1 MNVTVDAS
9 VAVKWI
15 LKEEEHA
22 GAMALLNDE
31 VTLHAPTLLLAE
43 LGNVIWRRARA
54 GRFTAATGRTAFAD
68 ARAAIDRFHT
78 LDGLADA
85 GLRISLDLDHPIYD
99 CVYLACAER
108 EDTAL
113 VTADKRLATAVAG
126 SRFSGRIQLLT

>member
-22 GAMALLNDE
+22 GAMALLTDE

-43 LGNVIWRRARA
+43 VGNVIWRRARA
-54 GRFTAATGRTAFAD
+54 GRFSTATGRTAFAKT
-68 ARAAIDRFHT
+68 RSAIEVFHG
-78 LDGLADA
+78 LDGLADTA
-85 GLRISLDLDHPIYD
+85 LQISLDLDHPIYD

-113 VTADKRLATAVAG
+113 VTADRRLTNAVAG
-126 SRFSGRIQLLT
+126 SRFSDRIELLS